1 MKKHYDDIFLK
12 HCPTLDLHG
21 IDRDYAVILIN
32 DFIKDNILLKN
43 NKIVI
48 ITGRGAGII
57 KDTALVCLKNNGS
70 VVNYQVNPYN
80 LGMIIVNL
88 E

>member
-21 IDRDYAVILIN
+21 TDRDYALLLIK
-32 DFIKDNILLKN
+32 DFIKENIYLKNKKIIIITGKGTGIIKENALNYLKN
-43 NKIVI
+43 NETI
-48 ITGRGAGII
+48 I
-57 KDTALVCLKNNGS
+57 
-70 VVNYQVNPYN
+70 NYQVNPYN
-80 LGMIIVNL
+80 LGMIIIEL